1 MCVFAIMDSTEPS
14 RNPKRESDKMTP
26 HIDTEQ
32 LAELKEVLEDEFSV
46 LIDTYL
52 TDAKLRLNLIKNGIA
67 TQDYEAVRLAAHSLK
82 GASANLGAQALA
94 QLCEKLEHD
103 CKVGHYAEFDA
114 LFLQAQAEFVEV
126 NQQLLM
132 MA

>member
-1 MCVFAIMDSTEPS
+1 
-14 RNPKRESDKMTP
+14 MTP

-82 GASANLGAQALA
+82 GASANLGALVLA
-94 QLCEKLEHD
+94 QICEKLEHD
-103 CKVGHYAEFDA
+103 CKVGEYENCNTQQSNIKQE
-114 LFLQAQAEFVEV
+114 LYQVEQV
-126 NQQLLM
+126 LLSYI
-132 MA
+132 